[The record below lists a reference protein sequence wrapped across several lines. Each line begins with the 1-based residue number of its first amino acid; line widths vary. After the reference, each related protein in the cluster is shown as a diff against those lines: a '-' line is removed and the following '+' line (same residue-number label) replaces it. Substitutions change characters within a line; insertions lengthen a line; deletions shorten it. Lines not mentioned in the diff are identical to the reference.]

1 MWIWEGRSCAV
12 KQGARANSRV
22 MGRACGDTGRAQGG
36 WEVTGGRELAAPA
49 LRQGARDNS
58 LETTRDGG
66 GSWVLLGCAADAGC
80 VRRWHE
86 SHVCESGARP
96 PSGDAGEGGGGGRGG
111 ATKQTPYGLGMS
123 GPACGIRRESGT
135 GSSSTPPARLGES
148 TDNVERAGVCA
159 NEEGVCALE
168 WSVLCGF
175 GVWPRAGA

>member
-22 MGRACGDTGRAQGG
+22 MGRACSDTGRAQGG

-66 GSWVLLGCAADAGC
+66 GSWVLLGCAANAGC
-80 VRRWHE
+80 
-86 SHVCESGARP
+86 A
-96 PSGDAGEGGGGGRGG
+96 
-111 ATKQTPYGLGMS
+111 
-123 GPACGIRRESGT
+123 
-135 GSSSTPPARLGES
+135 SSTPPARLGES